1 MLGIACLMMFACAKV
16 DYAYRHDV
24 AGRVVDGQTGRAV
37 NNAIVERIE
46 EGVPTDAVRDL
57 YRRVTGPDGS
67 FRFEYSGLGGK
78 PEQCQIWMLQVQAVG
93 YQSRTITN
101 TVAWQPFRE
110 SNTASYGYILTNL
123 RIAIKK

>member
-37 NNAIVERIE
+37 PGAIVERIE
-46 EGVPTDAVRDL
+46 DGCLDAVRDM
-57 YRRVTGPDGS
+57 YRRETDANGC

-78 PEQCQIWMLQVQAVG
+78 PEQCRSGCSRSKLG

-123 RIAIKK
+123 RIIIKK

>member
-24 AGRVVDGQTGRAV
+24 AGRVLDGQTGRAV
-37 NNAIVERIE
+37 PGAIVERIE
-46 EGVPTDAVRDL
+46 DGVPPDAVRDM
-57 YRRVTGPDGS
+57 YRRETDANGC

-78 PEQCQIWMLQVQAVG
+78 PEQCQLWMLQVQAVG

-123 RIAIKK
+123 RIIIKK